1 MYESNPRE
9 VQDVMTRKVAVLH
22 EEENLELAEWGMKT
36 FRFRHLPVVDGE
48 KLVGLVSE
56 RDILRASISSLDEA
70 HDLRDDNLKRYFF
83 VREIM
88 TTDVISVRPETSLIE
103 AAAIMSINKLDCLPV
118 TRADG
123 MLVGIVTASDFLGV
137 AIDLLR
143 RIGPKPAQ
151 REAPARRESAQ
162 TR

>member
-1 MYESNPRE
+1 
-9 VQDVMTRKVAVLH
+9 
-22 EEENLELAEWGMKT
+22 
-36 FRFRHLPVVDGE
+36 
-48 KLVGLVSE
+48 
-56 RDILRASISSLDEA
+56 
-70 HDLRDDNLKRYFF
+70 
-83 VREIM
+83 M

-123 MLVGIVTASDFLGV
+123 TLVGIVTASDFLGV

-143 RIGPKPAQ
+143 RTGPKLAQ